1 MCIRDRDGLDQFINV
16 ASGSRL
22 GHTTIAMWDKT
33 DGELYVTESQAGWYW
48 PRAGIQRNKWED
60 WIQWIKN
67 ADMNVVLIPMKED
80 RRKNFD
86 VDKAQ
91 KATCP
96 PYVPVGY
103 VHHFKIEFETKTHRC
118 TAFYVVDGLVVK
130 VHGITAIPRFHLKS
144 N

>member
-1 MCIRDRDGLDQFINV
+1 MSYEVEITDEVYDRIGEKWPEAI
-16 ASGSRL
+16 
-22 GHTTIAMWDKT
+22 WD
-33 DGELYVTESQAGWYW
+33 ELKSHLAQLE
-48 PRAGIQRNKWED
+48 
-60 WIQWIKN
+60 
-67 ADMNVVLIPMKED
+67 
-80 RRKNFD
+80 NFD